1 MPIDAPQIPRFQA
14 LRRLSFV
21 VRTVREMQGQF
32 PRECN
37 ICGFEGGFLPGGR
50 PPRYDAKCPRCQSV
64 ERHRL
69 VVLALEEQGL
79 DWSGGSVLHFAPEPA
94 MEAFFRA
101 HAGTYI
107 SADITPGRAD
117 RQLDIENIDMPE
129 HSLDVVVAS
138 HVLEHVDD
146 RAALRSLHRVLKPGG
161 LLVALVPIVEAWPT
175 TYENAAV
182 VDPKERLLHF
192 GQEDHV
198 RYYGR
203 DFVDRLR
210 EGGFEVTERAGT
222 APECVRLGLM
232 RGEKVFLGRAS

>member
-1 MPIDAPQIPRFQA
+1 MPD
-14 LRRLSFV
+14 
-21 VRTVREMQGQF
+21 
-32 PRECN
+32 
-37 ICGFEGGFLPGGR
+37 
-50 PPRYDAKCPRCQSV
+50 
-64 ERHRL
+64 
-69 VVLALEEQGL
+69 
-79 DWSGGSVLHFAPEPA
+79 
-94 MEAFFRA
+94 
-101 HAGTYI
+101 
-107 SADITPGRAD
+107 
-117 RQLDIENIDMPE
+117 

-138 HVLEHVDD
+138 HVREHVDD

-210 EGGFEVTERAGT
+210 AVSYTHLDVYKRQGPGRDAVAAYRA
-222 APECVRLGLM
+222 LM
-232 RGEKVFLGRAS
+232 SC